1 MTVPG
6 GQASVLADITN
17 VEIFVF
23 MKAAAVTVE
32 EMTGIGRMIKKTRG
46 TAVFHQEA
54 ISVPRIVITSLI
66 TMLLARQEYYYPGTN
81 HAIITTVLAVQ

>member
-1 MTVPG
+1 M
-6 GQASVLADITN
+6 LADITN

-32 EMTGIGRMIKKTRG
+32 EMTGTGRMIKKTRG

-54 ISVPRIVITSLI
+54 ISVPRIVMTRII
-66 TMLLARQEYYYPGTN
+66 TMAMLTARQEYYYPGTN
-81 HAIITTVLAVQ
+81 HVMVPVLAVQ